1 MNKEQYKTYLRQR
14 LNEEDS
20 NNDVIAQYGSQDPV
34 PRLLARPD
42 LSPDSD
48 EVIAKNGTEEHSKQ
62 YIHGGPIT
70 NHPYGVLTRVLARH
84 LDVGASK
91 VFQNTRHL
99 TTDSS
104 QRNVDNAI
112 GDAIDQHGD
121 KLDSLWLKL
130 SAEPSD
136 PYHTPSAR
144 YSGSRE
150 HDYAAVE
157 ARSTASHKQ
166 FVRFIDDFTQH
177 IHNNVSTGNHTEFTG
192 TPRYDGL

>member
-14 LNEEDS
+14 LYEEDS
-20 NNDVIAQYGSQDPV
+20 NNDVIAQYG
-34 PRLLARPD
+34 
-42 LSPDSD
+42 
-48 EVIAKNGTEEHSKQ
+48 TEEHSN
-62 YIHGGPIT
+62 GGPIT

-121 KLDSLWLKL
+121 KVDSLWLKL
-130 SAEPSD
+130 SAEPGD
-136 PYHTPSAR
+136 PYHTPPAR

-150 HDYAAVE
+150 RDYAAVE

-177 IHNNVSTGNHTEFTG
+177 IHDNVSTGDHTEFTG
-192 TPRYDGL
+192 TPRYDGV